1 MRNLAPN
8 TDYSLCIMN
17 LTDNA
22 FTRDHLGASQFK
34 IVGYSSRLQQVMTR
48 DAQLVMCVV
57 RNAHAVL

>member
-1 MRNLAPN
+1 
-8 TDYSLCIMN
+8 MN